1 MGQQWESAVAS
12 DEIEPGLFRTD
23 LDGGWSVGGGI
34 NGGYL
39 MAVVGRALSKV
50 LPGKPHPLTFSTY
63 FLSASTAGPAEIRT
77 RVVRDG
83 GSTATLAADLLQG
96 DEVRISV
103 LATYGDLG
111 RLPVKEHMTAT
122 PFDIAPLE
130 ECISNEF
137 APPEVRDIAPLMDR
151 FEMRF
156 DPGCIGWAVGK
167 PTGVGEF
174 KSWFRVEEHDELD
187 PVQLLLAVDAMPPV
201 TFDLD
206 MPGWAPTLELTAY
219 LRARPAPGWLRLRHA
234 TEHVAGGMFAEDCE
248 VWDSAGTLVAQSR
261 QLARIPRGF

>member
-1 MGQQWESAVAS
+1 MGQQWNAAVDS
-12 DEIEPGLFRTD
+12 DEVEPGLFRVD

-39 MAVVGRALSKV
+39 MAVAGKALSRV
-50 LPGKPHPLTFSTY
+50 VVGKPDPLTFSTY
-63 FLSASTAGPAEIRT
+63 FTSAATAGPAEVRT

-83 GSTATLAADLLQG
+83 GSTATLSAELRQG
-96 DEVRISV
+96 DEVRLSV
-103 LATYGDLG
+103 LATYGDLAA
-111 RLPVKEHMTAT
+111 LPDTVQMSAA
-122 PFDIAPLE
+122 PFEIAPLE
-130 ECISNEF
+130 ECVSTDF
-137 APPEVRDIAPLMDR
+137 APPEFREIAPLMDR
-151 FEMRF
+151 FDMRF
-156 DPGCIGWAVGK
+156 DPACVGWAVGQPAGK
-167 PTGVGEF
+167 GEF
-174 KSWFRVEEHDELD
+174 KAWFRVEEDDELD

-248 VWDSAGTLVAQSR
+248 VWDSTGTLVAQSR
-261 QLARIPRGF
+261 QLARIPRGS